1 MPGQDLENH
10 ESWCGAVHR
19 VQCIHDLL
27 LSKSHF
33 LCVLELRLPSRTL
46 FRVRD
51 LSPSPHFY
59 FYIIEQALSKKKK
72 TATKKGPVLGSWYV
86 SMSCGRN
93 CLREMVI
100 GRNVWHAKTI
110 RSRSIIKGPKAFFC
124 DRDLSP
130 FSLSYHSALTRGW
143 WRWSTSRT
151 YFHSWQSAL
160 FYLL

>member
-1 MPGQDLENH
+1 M
-10 ESWCGAVHR
+10 S
-19 VQCIHDLL
+19 HDVAQYIEFNAFMIYCFPNPIFCACLNWGY
-27 LSKSHF
+27 H
-33 LCVLELRLPSRTL
+33 LELYSGSGIYPLPLISIFTL
-46 FRVRD
+46 
-51 LSPSPHFY
+51 LNKLW
-59 FYIIEQALSKKKK
+59 AKKKK
-72 TATKKGPVLGSWYV
+72 TATKKGPVLGSWYA
-86 SMSCGRN
+86 SLSCGRI
-93 CLREMVI
+93 CLGEMLI

-110 RSRSIIKGPKAFFC
+110 RSRSIIKGPKAFYC